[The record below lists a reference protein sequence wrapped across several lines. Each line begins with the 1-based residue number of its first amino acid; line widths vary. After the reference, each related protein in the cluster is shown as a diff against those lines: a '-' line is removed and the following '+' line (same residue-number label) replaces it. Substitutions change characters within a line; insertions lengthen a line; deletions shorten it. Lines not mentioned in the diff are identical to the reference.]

1 MTSAFTGSQRPFS
14 TSPARWGRPSGSGC
28 GCARTTRTA
37 WLAGPDGLARL
48 GATKTA
54 ETHIE
59 RIYDKTGP
67 PPDRRRPC
75 SPRTRPAR
83 QPRTPRSVG
92 RTPDDADRLGL
103 YRHSRGVERTDQ
115 CGYQVTG
122 LGAAGVE
129 RFDAAVRS
137 LLLFADDVGD
147 AWESTVAE
155 EPAFALGHIG
165 RAYLRCLS
173 SEAPDAADAR
183 TILASLGDGHELS
196 DRERRHL
203 DAARSYATGDLH
215 GAAARLDALS
225 VEYPHDLLAL
235 AVGHQLDFFCGD
247 SQGLRDR
254 PARVLS
260 SWDHGHPLFGFVLG
274 MHAFGLEETN
284 LYPRAETVGMRAL
297 DAEPLDVWAL
307 HAVVHVHEMQN
318 RVEAGLRFMD
328 ERRAHWSTGNFFVVH
343 NAWHEALFRLEAG
356 DLAGALAIYDAMLHH
371 DRSAKVALEM
381 LDATALLWRM
391 HLDGIDVG
399 DRWST
404 LSDAWAEKASNEPWY
419 AFNDMHAAMAFAA
432 TGRLDDLRA
441 VLARLQRYSATAQ
454 PSVANLAMT
463 ADVGVP
469 VCEAML
475 AFAEGRYDDT
485 VRALHP
491 IRRMVHRFGGSNA
504 QRDVVA
510 RTLLEA
516 TIRGSDGALAR
527 ALVSERLAVKESSSY
542 NRRQLDRAS
551 RVDSGTAPAVVAGV

>member
-1 MTSAFTGSQRPFS
+1 
-14 TSPARWGRPSGSGC
+14 
-28 GCARTTRTA
+28 
-37 WLAGPDGLARL
+37 
-48 GATKTA
+48 
-54 ETHIE
+54 
-59 RIYDKTGP
+59 
-67 PPDRRRPC
+67 
-75 SPRTRPAR
+75 
-83 QPRTPRSVG
+83 V
-92 RTPDDADRLGL
+92 
-103 YRHSRGVERTDQ
+103 RTDQ

-122 LGAAGVE
+122 ADAAGVE

-137 LLLFADDVGD
+137 LLLFAENVAD

-155 EPAFALGHIG
+155 DRAFALGHIG

-183 TILASLGDGHELS
+183 VILGSLADGHELS

-203 DAARSYATGDLH
+203 DAAWAYATGDLH
-215 GAAARLDALS
+215 GAAARLDALT
-225 VEYPHDLLAL
+225 VEYPQDLLAL
-235 AVGHQLDFFCGD
+235 AAGHQLDFFCGD
-247 SQGLRDR
+247 SRGLRDR

-260 SWDHGHPLFGFVLG
+260 SWDRGHPLFGFVLG

-284 LYPRAETVGMRAL
+284 LYPQAETAGMRAL
-297 DAEPLDVWAL
+297 EAEPRDAWAL
-307 HAVVHVHEMQN
+307 HAVVHVHEMRG

-356 DLAGALAIYDAMLHH
+356 DIAGALAIYDTTLHH
-371 DRSAKVALEM
+371 ERSSKVAVEM

-391 HLDGIDVG
+391 HLDGIETG
-399 DRWST
+399 DRWSA
-404 LSDAWAEKASNEPWY
+404 LADAWAEKTDNEPWY

-432 TGRLDDLRA
+432 TDRLEDLRTLIA
-441 VLARLQRYSATAQ
+441 QLRRYTATTQ

-463 ADVGVP
+463 ADVGLP

-491 IRRMVHRFGGSNA
+491 IGRIVHRFGGSNA

-516 TIRGSDGALAR
+516 AIRGGDGALAR
-527 ALVSERLAVKESSSY
+527 ALVSERLALKESSSY
-542 NRRQLDRAS
+542 NRRQLGRAF
-551 RVDSGTAPAVVAGV
+551 RLDPRTAAAVVAGV